1 MECSQDKITRPTEFE
16 TEYVDMAVSVPI
28 RELTL
33 QEIESATEVD
43 ADLSCISWYYSN
55 KAAQIEGRTYPPSC
69 RSILPS
75 RKSYQFSMVLCS
87 TVSAL

>member
-1 MECSQDKITRPTEFE
+1 MECSQDKSPTEFE

-28 RELTL
+28 RELNL

-43 ADLSCISWYYSN
+43 VDLSCISWYYSN

-75 RKSYQFSMVLCS
+75 KSYQFSMVLCS